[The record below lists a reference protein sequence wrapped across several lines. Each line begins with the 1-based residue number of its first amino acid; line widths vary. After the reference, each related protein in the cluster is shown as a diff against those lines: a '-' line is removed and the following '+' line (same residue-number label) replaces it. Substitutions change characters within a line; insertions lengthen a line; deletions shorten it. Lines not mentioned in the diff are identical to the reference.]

1 MEKVTGRTD
10 DMMIVRGVNVFP
22 SQIEEQI
29 LVVPGLSPHYQIE
42 LSKVRNLDQLKVNC
56 EVSDSSVDTVKTAE
70 ILARQIK
77 DFIGISV
84 AVNIVQEGRMP
95 RSQGKAQRVID

>member
-1 MEKVTGRTD
+1 
-10 DMMIVRGVNVFP
+10 MMIVRGVNVFP

-95 RSQGKAQRVID
+95 RSQGKAQRVIDLRNRD